1 MVKLKGRTPTLL
13 FFLLPALLLIFIFY
27 IVPLFLSIYISFT
40 PLKYWNLKT
49 YLSKITTYNYKR
61 LFHIMIYDPDV
72 SKIVKTTVVFVAFT
86 LIVNVLGGLALAI
99 SMFVIDESVSLPF
112 RTLWML
118 PRMTPI
124 AVYSLLW
131 YYFFLG
137 GPQGTLNSLLLKLGL
152 IDHARAWGVDPSLL
166 PYSAWTILVIVNGLV
181 GVSFGMI
188 IFYSAFRSIPKEQII
203 AARVDGASTFQ
214 IVRHILLPQIRWHLM
229 YVTVW
234 ELLSLSTTYAHIYLL
249 VKWGAIDK
257 YWGSTWALYVF
268 NTAFETGD
276 QGLAAA
282 AATILVAIGLL
293 LGLIALRLL
302 GYRRMVGEPRGDL

>member
-1 MVKLKGRTPTLL
+1 LSLRGRRTTTLI
-13 FFLLPALLLIFIFY
+13 FFLTPAFLLIILFY
-27 IVPLFLSIYISFT
+27 IIPLILSIYISFT
-40 PLKYWNLKT
+40 PLKMWNLKA
-49 YLSKITTYNYKR
+49 YLMKTTLYNYKR
-61 LFHIMIYDPDV
+61 LFHIILYDPDV
-72 SKIVKTTVVFVAFT
+72 SKVVKTTVVFVSST
-86 LIVNVLGGLALAI
+86 LAVNVLGGLILAI
-99 SMFVIDESVSLPF
+99 AMFVMDETLSLPF

-137 GPQGTLNSLLLKLGL
+137 DPQGTLNSLLLRLGL
-152 IDHARAWGVDPSLL
+152 IKRAVAWGVDPSLL
-166 PYSAWTILVIVNGLV
+166 PYSAWAILIIVNGLV

-188 IFYSAFRSIPKEQII
+188 IFYSAFKSIPREQII
-203 AARVDGASTFQ
+203 AARVDGASTWQ
-214 IVRHILLPQIRWHLM
+214 IVRHILIPQIRWHLM

-257 YWGSTWALYVF
+257 FWGSTWALYVF

-282 AATILVAIGLL
+282 AATLLVAVGLV
-293 LGLIALRLL
+293 LGFIALKLL
-302 GYRRMVGEPRGDL
+302 GYSKMVGEPRGDL

>member
-1 MVKLKGRTPTLL
+1 
-13 FFLLPALLLIFIFY
+13 
-27 IVPLFLSIYISFT
+27 
-40 PLKYWNLKT
+40 
-49 YLSKITTYNYKR
+49 
-61 LFHIMIYDPDV
+61 MIYDPDV
-72 SKIVKTTVVFVAFT
+72 IKIVKTTIVFVVFT
-86 LIVNVLGGLALAI
+86 LIMNVLGGLILAMA
-99 SMFVIDESVSLPF
+99 MFAMDESLSLPF

-137 GPQGTLNSLLLKLGL
+137 APQGTLNSLLLKLGV
-152 IDHARAWGVDPSLL
+152 IKHSIAWGISPSLL
-166 PYSAWTILVIVNGLV
+166 PYSAWSILIIVNGLV

-188 IFYSAFRSIPKEQII
+188 IFYSAFKSIPKEQII
-203 AARVDGASTFQ
+203 AARVDGASTWQ
-214 IVRHILLPQIRWHLM
+214 IFRHILIPQIKWHLM

-249 VKWGAIDK
+249 VKWGAVDK
-257 YWGSTWALYVF
+257 FWGSTWALYVF

-282 AATILVAIGLL
+282 SATLLVTIGIA

-302 GYRRMVGEPRGDL
+302 GYRSLAGEPRGDL